1 MTREG
6 VVVPTGGY
14 GRRNTRVLTV
24 ATVGRGFPNTPVLAR
39 QHPGLVVINTRVLAT
54 STPGCCDAKRG
65 VLERH
70 RYIIDFQGVFFWR
83 TTDNGQQTTI
93 YPYGFIPNVETCR
106 GASLPRGGFH
116 AVGCTRQIYIPYIYI
131 IYTPRQP
138 RPDVQ
143 TCRGASL
150 PRGAQPCGASH
161 GNIKNRKEPR
171 GVPFL
176 HFCMCDF

>member
-70 RYIIDFQGVFFWR
+70 RYIVDFQGVFFER
-83 TTDNGQQTTI
+83 TTDNNIFLTYI
-93 YPYGFIPNVETCR
+93 R
-106 GASLPRGGFH
+106 
-116 AVGCTRQIYIPYIYI
+116 AVARLQ
-131 IYTPRQP
+131 PRQ
-138 RPDVQ
+138 VLNKKYFF
-143 TCRGASL
+143 GA
-150 PRGAQPCGASH
+150 
-161 GNIKNRKEPR
+161 
-171 GVPFL
+171 
-176 HFCMCDF
+176 